1 MGEGLLLSP
10 WSFHRSHATP
20 EGPPCLYPFPT
31 YVLSRCY
38 HWLQGSFRIPKFPSL
53 ILNSSYNIATH
64 IPKYINW
71 PLWMVMP
78 FGSHSMLLSPFCEP
92 FETQVPTSLER
103 PPPGSATMK
112 APLKGL
118 TQRRVA
124 RSSLWPSFA
133 VTHFCRWLCYCLC
146 LSFCLGSGL
155 RALPLFSIIPILVL
169 RVNLPEASWNSSLIT
184 DTCSPLESAAH

>member
-78 FGSHSMLLSPFCEP
+78 FGSHSMLLSPFREP

-103 PPPGSATMK
+103 PPPGLSHHEGS
-112 APLKGL
+112 PKGTHPKESCQIL
-118 TQRRVA
+118 SVA
-124 RSSLWPSFA
+124 FICCHTLLQM
-133 VTHFCRWLCYCLC
+133 TLL
-146 LSFCLGSGL
+146 LSVS
-155 RALPLFSIIPILVL
+155 
-169 RVNLPEASWNSSLIT
+169 
-184 DTCSPLESAAH
+184 